1 MAELG
6 LHIPSL
12 IVYLV
17 NFLIL
22 MALLY
27 FVGYKRI
34 LSVLDQR
41 SERIK
46 ASLDESEKAK
56 KQAEVA
62 QEEMRKQLEQSRQGS
77 AQVMEQARQMAEKFR
92 EEEMAKA
99 RAESEA
105 FLQRARQQI
114 QQERDA
120 AVEELRARFAD
131 LAITAAERVVGRSL
145 DKNAHKELIDGVLRD
160 STQVRRG

>member
-6 LHIPSL
+6 LHLPSL
-12 IVYLV
+12 IIYLV

-22 MALLY
+22 MVLLY
-27 FVGYKRI
+27 FIGYKRI
-34 LSVLDQR
+34 LKTLDDR
-41 SERIK
+41 AGRIRGALEESERV
-46 ASLDESEKAK
+46 K
-56 KQAEVA
+56 KQAEQA
-62 QEEMRKQLEQSRQGS
+62 QVEMRQQLETSRQGT
-77 AQVMEQARQMAEKFR
+77 QVLMEQARQMAEKFR

-120 AVEELRARFAD
+120 AVEELRGRFAD
-131 LAITAAERVVGRSL
+131 LAITAAERVVGRTL
-145 DKNAHKELIDGVLRD
+145 DKNAHKDLIDKVLQD
-160 STQVRRG
+160 SGQVRRG